1 MHIIALKI
9 ATVDAHPNLPR
20 RLLTAFNVAYDVSSE
35 YLNDPNWTRSPWLK
49 YLQEEERQAFTH
61 NLWASGVTA
70 NRDNLERF
78 IEYAH
83 SQGLIDEPLNIPDL
97 FHESVIDT

>member
-78 IEYAH
+78 IEYA
-83 SQGLIDEPLNIPDL
+83 NL